1 MSTPSSE
8 SDDDRSLHAL
18 LRESLQPGPADDSV
32 ALQDRV
38 MAQWRQRHARS
49 VTMAELALAGTSR
62 GSGRGTR
69 TPVWLGLAG
78 VVLTVALAVAWTH
91 RSDPV
96 LDELMQPDVLSQ
108 IGFDEI

>member
-8 SDDDRSLHAL
+8 PEDDRALHAL
-18 LRESLQPGPADDSV
+18 LRESLQPGPGEDSA

-38 MAQWRQRHARS
+38 MAQWRQRHARN
-49 VTMAELALAGTSR
+49 VTMAELALAGGSRASR
-62 GSGRGTR
+62 GVRA
-69 TPVWLGLAG
+69 PVWLGLGG
-78 VVLTVALAVAWTH
+78 VMLAVALAMAWTQ

-96 LDELMQPDVLSQ
+96 LEELMQPDVLSQ